1 MSFDL
6 SDAEKR
12 MGGAISVLT
21 QEFQGLRTGRAST
34 TMLESVQADAYGSR
48 MPISQLATISV
59 PEPRLLSVQVW
70 DQGLVEVVEKAI
82 RESDLGLNPMREGA
96 VIRIAVPDLS
106 ADRRAELA
114 KVARKYAEA
123 ARVAIRNIRRDAMEQ
138 LRKLEKEG
146 GFGEDER
153 HANENKVQKLTDDN
167 IAKVDALL
175 ASKEKDITTL

>member
-1 MSFDL
+1 MTFDL
-6 SDAEKR
+6 TESQRR
-12 MGGAISVLT
+12 MGGALNVLT
-21 QEFQGLRTGRAST
+21 QEFQGLRTGRASA
-34 TMLESVQADAYGSR
+34 TMLESVQVDAYGNR
-48 MPISQLATISV
+48 MPINQLATINV
-59 PEPRLLSVQVW
+59 PEARLLSVQVW
-70 DQGLVEVVEKAI
+70 DQSLVEAVEKAI

-106 ADRRAELA
+106 EERRTELA

-153 HANENKVQKLTDDN
+153 HAAETKVQKLTDDN
-167 IAKVDALL
+167 IGKVDEML
-175 ASKEKDITTL
+175 ATKEKDITTL